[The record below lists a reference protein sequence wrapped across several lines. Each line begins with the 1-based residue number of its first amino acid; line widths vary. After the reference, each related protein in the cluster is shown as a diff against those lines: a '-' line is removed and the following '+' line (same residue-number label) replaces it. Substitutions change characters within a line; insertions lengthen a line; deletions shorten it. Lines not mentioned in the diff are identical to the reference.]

1 MSDPFILLP
10 ANLGAVAGA
19 AARDNMRYS
28 LSGVHVRIEDGAYR
42 VCATDGKIMALVSG
56 HSEHDPLEYPAPPEL
71 VDVPPSAQQAVIPAR
86 EWKQAFRDAPRA
98 RSVSEQPILGS
109 VALHLG
115 ATESILA
122 STDLEKVNV
131 ARVPNE
137 TGRFP
142 DYDRVI
148 PTAAPRETVQLDAE
162 RLLDLLKVAL
172 AYGPGDDQSNRLTL
186 EFHGPGKPLVLRT
199 SNGGQ
204 QFLGLLMPLLDV
216 SAVGRKEGPAVS

>member
-1 MSDPFILLP
+1 VSDPFTLLP

-56 HSEHDPLEYPAPPEL
+56 HSEHDPLDYPAPPEL
-71 VDVPPSAQQAVIPAR
+71 VDAPPSAPQAVIPAR

-109 VALHLG
+109 VAVHLG

-122 STDLEKVNV
+122 STDLEQVNV
-131 ARVPNE
+131 ARVANDL
-137 TGRFP
+137 GRFP
-142 DYDRVI
+142 DYEKVI
-148 PTAAPRETVQLDAE
+148 PAGAPRETVQVNADL
-162 RLLDLLKVAL
+162 LLDLLKIAL
-172 AYGPGDDQSNRLTL
+172 AYGPGDDLSNRLTL

-204 QFLGLLMPLLDV
+204 QFLGLLMPLQEV
-216 SAVGRKEGPAVS
+216 PAVGRNPGPAVS